1 MSKQAKA
8 DAKAEAKEHAKA
20 EKAEKAAAAAQ
31 AKTDKTMRQSLV
43 VSTRGPV
50 AASTAALW
58 DSARVNY
65 FTCNYFYILLIGTSL
80 IACADGQH
88 GAYQGI
94 DFTWYWYCC

>member
-31 AKTDKTMRQSLV
+31 AKSDKTMRQSV
-43 VSTRGPV
+43 QPVATTRGPV

-58 DSARVNY
+58 DSARVK
-65 FTCNYFYILLIGTSL
+65 
-80 IACADGQH
+80 
-88 GAYQGI
+88 
-94 DFTWYWYCC
+94 